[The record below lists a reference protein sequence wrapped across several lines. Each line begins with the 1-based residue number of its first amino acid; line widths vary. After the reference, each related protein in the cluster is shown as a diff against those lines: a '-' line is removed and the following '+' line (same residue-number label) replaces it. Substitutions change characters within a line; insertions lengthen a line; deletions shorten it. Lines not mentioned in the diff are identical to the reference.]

1 MFQAAKPAT
10 YLYNLTQDLLNG
22 YDSSILPV
30 INNNQ
35 SIKINIDFTLFQLI
49 SLDDQKQTITLSA
62 WINLVNYN
70 DYIR

>member
-1 MFQAAKPAT
+1 
-10 YLYNLTQDLLNG
+10 LTQDLLNG

-70 DYIR
+70 DYAKNEF